1 MKSNKKVRICSVFFS
16 LIMVFSM
23 IMPMSVF
30 AENWSV
36 TLPGSITQTNVT
48 TVFGET
54 NSKNYGENVR
64 PSSDDP
70 SDGNISNSLYIKVDG
85 VVKTL
90 MTAPAGSN
98 ACINIDRTVWNEADN
113 KEKTKVM
120 KTFVDKMSAQNF
132 DENAVHELMTDL
144 QEVDDSV
151 GAIMLP
157 LIFEGTRADIY
168 GAYKAVKPF
177 LDIFSWVLGIG
188 AVALIIILLGST
200 VLDLAYIGL
209 PVWREAQAGKEGGN
223 GKHPFGVSYEALR
236 TVNEIEQ
243 GFGGSGGGE
252 YKNGYLLYLKRRA
265 LTYIILAV
273 CIMYLICG
281 GLSGVIAWVLSLTTG
296 LVG

>member
-1 MKSNKKVRICSVFFS
+1 MKSNKKVRVCSVFFS

-23 IMPMSVF
+23 IIPMSVF
-30 AENWSV
+30 AYDVAISGDIGDAN
-36 TLPGSITQTNVT
+36 IKK
-48 TVFGET
+48 VFGSMM
-54 NSKNYGENVR
+54 N
-64 PSSDDP
+64 
-70 SDGNISNSLYIKVDG
+70 SNSENGVDAFDVTVDG
-85 VVKTL
+85 QTSHLFSVENNIFT
-90 MTAPAGSN
+90 
-98 ACINIDRTVWNEADN
+98 INSAVWNKLDN
-113 KEKTKVM
+113 AKKVEYM
-120 KTFVDKMSAQNF
+120 GDFVDKMAEIDGI
-132 DENAVHELMTDL
+132 DENALNEFMTDI
-144 QEVDDSV
+144 QESDNSV
-151 GAIMLP
+151 GTIMLP
-157 LIFEGTRADIY
+157 LIFKSTRADLY

-177 LDIFSWVLGIG
+177 LDIFSWILGIG